1 MRELAILWRLH
12 RPRWRWLLV
21 GALLMLIPP
30 LANFGLLALSGWF
43 ITATGL
49 AGLAGTALDIYRPGA
64 GIRFFALT
72 RAAGRYGER
81 LVTHEAVL
89 RLLADLRVRVFR
101 RLMGASMRQLRALR
115 TGDTLT
121 RLTADVDR
129 LDQFYLRVL
138 APSAVAVIG
147 LTVVTAVLTLIAP
160 RAALAVAAVLIPV
173 ALAGAFLTGVM
184 ARGPGQSI
192 LRLGSR
198 LREQVVRTLDGLT
211 ELHIYAG
218 THAAIAHF
226 RALDE
231 NYEGA
236 QRRLARLAGLTQT
249 LGNLGSLLT
258 LWLAAVLV
266 IPLVA
271 GGDLSGAGFALVL
284 LSTLALAELLT
295 PLPLAAQAL
304 TQTRAAAR
312 RVFTTA
318 PPERKQAPDQVG
330 PGDGS
335 LSLSGIRERIEPGS
349 APILDNLS
357 LALPPGDHVAISGSS
372 GSGKST
378 LLGLAAGIRS
388 PERGS
393 VLLGG
398 IEVAQLTPEA
408 VGERAAWLPQ
418 ESIVF
423 NDTVAGNLLLANP
436 HADEKQLWAAL
447 GAVALS
453 TQVAGF
459 SDGLGTLVGAGG
471 RALSGGEARRL
482 CLARTLLQAAP
493 ILLLDEPTR
502 GLDRDT
508 AVAVLKGV
516 LEFAGDRT
524 ILMVTHEPQI
534 LPDGVVHQTLVDGC
548 LHPAV

>member
-1 MRELAILWRLH
+1 MRELAVLWRLH

-64 GIRFFALT
+64 GIRFFAIT
-72 RAAGRYGER
+72 RAVGRYGER

-101 RLMGASMRQLRALR
+101 RLMGATMLQLRTLR

-138 APSAVAVIG
+138 APSAVAVLG
-147 LTVVTAVLTLIAP
+147 LIVVTAVLTLIAP
-160 RAALAVAAVLIPV
+160 RAAVAVAAVLIPV
-173 ALAGAFLTGVM
+173 ALAGAILTGAM
-184 ARGPGQSI
+184 ARGPGQEI

-198 LREQVVRTLDGLT
+198 LREHVVRTLDGLT

-218 THAAIAHF
+218 TDAAVGHF
-226 RALDE
+226 RALDAD
-231 NYEGA
+231 YEGA

-258 LWLAAVLV
+258 LWLAAFLV

-271 GGDLSGAGFALVL
+271 DGELSGAEFALVL

-318 PPERKQAPDQVG
+318 PPEHAQTTDDAG

-335 LSLSGIRERIEPGS
+335 VSLNGIRQRVEADAAAVLE
-349 APILDNLS
+349 DLS
-357 LALPPGDHVAISGSS
+357 LALNPGDHVAISGAS

-378 LLGLAAGIRS
+378 LLALAAGIRS
-388 PERGS
+388 PEQGR

-398 IEVAQLTPEA
+398 VDVAALTPEA
-408 VGERAAWLPQ
+408 VGQRAAWLPQ

-423 NDTVAGNLLLANP
+423 NDTVAGNLLLADP
-436 HADEKQLWAAL
+436 DAAEQRLWDAL
-447 GAVALS
+447 GAVAMAS
-453 TQVAGF
+453 TVAAF

-482 CLARTLLQAAP
+482 CLARTLLQPSP

-502 GLDRDT
+502 GLDRET
-508 AVAVLKGV
+508 AVRVLNGI
-516 LEFAGDRT
+516 LHYAGDRT

-534 LPDGVVHQTLVDGC
+534 LPDGVTRRTLADGR
-548 LHPAV
+548 LQPTV